1 LENFLSERRTALRR
15 SYHTLTTKG
24 EANARR
30 LAEFFSDNGQGLL
43 PMVDLIEQSRLAVDE
58 LIDVTGRATIEAVL
72 QLSAEH
78 VAGPRTPGQ
87 RRTGPLWHGRQ
98 AGRVCLQEGKLGV
111 TKPRLRH
118 KRGGEVAIP
127 AYEAM
132 QENGMSARMLDV
144 LMRGISTRQYAEVL
158 PEMAS
163 TCGVSKSNVSRE
175 AAEASAEALK
185 ELLER
190 RFDGIDLLVIY
201 LDGMQFG
208 EHHIISAVGVDRSG
222 HKHVLGMQQGAT
234 ENAAAVEDLLE
245 QLVARGVDAEEKR
258 LFIIDGAKALRAA
271 INKVFGPQHPVQ
283 RCRNHK
289 IRNVCDRLA
298 EEQKDQVKAAMRA
311 SYKLEAK
318 EGMARLR
325 KLADWLEQESPAAA
339 NSLREGLEE
348 CFTINRLGISPS
360 LHRCLATTNVIE
372 SPQSGVRMRTRRV
385 CRWRDAAMVER
396 WAAASFLATEK
407 NFRRIIGW
415 KDLWQLEA
423 ILGRKRSEDAAT
435 IQEVA

>member
-1 LENFLSERRTALRR
+1 LKR
-15 SYHTLTTKG
+15 SYHTLATKG
-24 EANARR
+24 EANAGR
-30 LAEFFSDNGQGLL
+30 LAEFLRRNGQGLL
-43 PMVDLIEQSRLAVDE
+43 PMVDLIEPSRLAVDE
-58 LIDVTGRATIEAVL
+58 LIEVIGRATVEAVL
-72 QLSAEH
+72 QLSAEQ

-87 RRTGPLWHGRQ
+87 RRTGPQWHGRQ
-98 AGRVCLQEGKLGV
+98 AGRVCLKERKLGV
-111 TKPRLRH
+111 SKPRLRN

-127 AYEAM
+127 AYETM
-132 QENGMSARMLDV
+132 QENGMSTRMLDV

-190 RFDGIDLLVIY
+190 RFDEIDLLVIY
-201 LDGMQFG
+201 IDGMQFG

-222 HKHVLGMQQGAT
+222 HKHVLGIQQGAT
-234 ENAAAVEDLLE
+234 ENTAAVGDLLE
-245 QLVARGVDAEEKR
+245 QLVVRGVDTKAKR
-258 LFIIDGAKALRAA
+258 LFVIDGAKALRAA
-271 INKVFGPQHPVQ
+271 INRVFGPQHPVQ

-289 IRNVCDRLA
+289 LRNVCDRLP
-298 EEQKDQVKAAMRA
+298 EEQKEQVKAAMRA
-311 SYKLEAK
+311 SYKLGAK

-348 CFTINRLGISPS
+348 CFTINRLGIPSS

-407 NFRRIIGW
+407 NFRRIMGW

-435 IQEVA
+435 MQEVA

>member
-1 LENFLSERRTALRR
+1 MQK
-15 SYHTLTTKG
+15 SYHTISTQVQTNRK
-24 EANARR
+24 R
-30 LAEFFSDNGQGLL
+30 LAEFFSRHGQGLL

-58 LIDVTGRATIEAVL
+58 LIDMAGRATIEAVL
-72 QLSAEH
+72 QLSATQ

-87 RRTGPLWHGRQ
+87 RRTGLLWHGRQ
-98 AGRVCLQEGKLGV
+98 AGWVCLKERKLGV
-111 TKPRLRH
+111 TKPRLRE
-118 KRGGEVAIP
+118 KGGGEVEIP

-132 QENGMSARMLDV
+132 QENGMSQRMLDV

-163 TCGVSKSNVSRE
+163 TCGVSKSTVSRE
-175 AAEASAEALK
+175 AAEAGEEALK

-190 RFDGIDLLVIY
+190 RLEGIDLLVIY

-208 EHHIISAVGVDRSG
+208 EHHVISAVGVDRAG

-245 QLVARGVDAEEKR
+245 QLVARGVDPKAKR
-258 LFIIDGAKALRAA
+258 LFVIDGAKALRAA
-271 INKVFGPQHPVQ
+271 INRVFGAQHPVQ

-289 IRNVCDRLA
+289 IRNVCDRLP
-298 EEQKDQVKAAMRA
+298 EEQKDQVRAAMRT

-348 CFTINRLGISPS
+348 CFTINRLGIPPS
-360 LHRCLATTNVIE
+360 LHRCLATTNLIE
-372 SPQSGVRMRTRRV
+372 SPQSGVRMRTRHV
-385 CRWRDAAMVER
+385 CRWRDAAMVQR

-407 NFRRIIGW
+407 NFRRIMGW
-415 KDLWQLEA
+415 KDLWQLET
-423 ILGRKRSEDAAT
+423 ILGRKVSDQAGVQQEAA
-435 IQEVA
+435 

>member
-1 LENFLSERRTALRR
+1 MRR
-15 SYHTLTTKG
+15 SYHTLTTTG

-30 LAEFFSDNGQGLL
+30 LAEFFSRNGQGLL

-58 LIDVTGRATIEAVL
+58 LIDITGRATMEAVL
-72 QLSAEH
+72 QLSAEQ

-87 RRTGPLWHGRQ
+87 RRTSPLWHGRQ
-98 AGRVCLQEGKLGV
+98 AGRVCLKERKLGV
-111 TKPRLRH
+111 SKPRLRN

-127 AYEAM
+127 AYETM
-132 QENGMSARMLDV
+132 QENGMSTRMRDV
-144 LMRGISTRQYAEVL
+144 LLRGISTRQYAEVL

-175 AAEASAEALK
+175 AVEASAEALQ

-190 RFDGIDLLVIY
+190 RFDEIDLLVIY
-201 LDGMQFG
+201 IDGMQFG

-222 HKHVLGMQQGAT
+222 HKHVLGIQQGAT
-234 ENAAAVEDLLE
+234 ANTAAVGDLLE
-245 QLVARGVDAEEKR
+245 QLVARGVDTRAKR
-258 LFIIDGAKALRAA
+258 LFVIDGAKALRAA
-271 INKVFGPQHPVQ
+271 LNRVFGPQHPVQ

-289 IRNVCDRLA
+289 IRNVCDRLP

-348 CFTINRLGISPS
+348 CFTINRLGIPSS

-407 NFRRIIGW
+407 NFRRIMGW

-423 ILGRKRSEDAAT
+423 ILGRKRSEDAT
-435 IQEVA
+435 TMQEVA

>member
-1 LENFLSERRTALRR
+1 MQK
-15 SYHTLTTKG
+15 SYHTISTQGQTNSK
-24 EANARR
+24 R
-30 LAEFFSDNGQGLL
+30 LAEFFSHHGQGLL

-58 LIDVTGRATIEAVL
+58 LIDMAGRATIEAVL
-72 QLSAEH
+72 QLSAAQ

-87 RRTGPLWHGRQ
+87 RRTGLLWHGRQ
-98 AGRVCLQEGKLGV
+98 AGRVCLKERKLGV
-111 TKPRLRH
+111 TKPRLRE
-118 KRGGEVAIP
+118 KGGDEVAIP

-132 QENGMSARMLDV
+132 QENGMSQRMLDV

-163 TCGVSKSNVSRE
+163 TCGVSKSTVSRE
-175 AAEASAEALK
+175 AAEAGEEALK

-190 RFDGIDLLVIY
+190 RFAGIDLLVIY

-208 EHHIISAVGVDRSG
+208 EHHVISAVGVDRAG

-245 QLVARGVDAEEKR
+245 QLVARGVDPKAKR
-258 LFIIDGAKALRAA
+258 LFVIDGAKALRAA
-271 INKVFGPQHPVQ
+271 INKVFGAQHPVQ

-289 IRNVCDRLA
+289 IRNVCDRLP

-325 KLADWLEQESPAAA
+325 KLADWLEQECPAAA

-348 CFTINRLGISPS
+348 CFTINRLGIPPS
-360 LHRCLATTNVIE
+360 LHRCLATTNLIE

-385 CRWRDAAMVER
+385 CRWRDAAMVQR

-415 KDLWQLEA
+415 KDLWQLET
-423 ILGRKRSEDAAT
+423 ILGRKVSDQDAAQ
-435 IQEVA
+435 QEAA

>member
-1 LENFLSERRTALRR
+1 MKK
-15 SYHTLTTKG
+15 SYHTISTQGQTNSK
-24 EANARR
+24 R
-30 LAEFFSDNGQGLL
+30 LAEFFSRHGQGLL

-58 LIDVTGRATIEAVL
+58 LIDVAGRATIEAVL
-72 QLSAEH
+72 QLSAEQ

-87 RRTGPLWHGRQ
+87 RRRGVLWHGRQ
-98 AGRVCLQEGKLGV
+98 AGRVCLKERKLGV
-111 TKPRLRH
+111 TKPRLRE
-118 KRGGEVAIP
+118 KGSGEVTIP

-132 QENGMSARMLDV
+132 QENGMSQRMLDV

-158 PEMAS
+158 PEMAW
-163 TCGVSKSNVSRE
+163 TCGVSKSTVSRE
-175 AAEASAEALK
+175 AAEAGEAALK
-185 ELLER
+185 ELVER
-190 RFDGIDLLVIY
+190 RFEGIDLLVIY
-201 LDGMQFG
+201 IDGMQFG
-208 EHHIISAVGVDRSG
+208 EHHVISAVGVDGAG

-245 QLVARGVDAEEKR
+245 QLVARGLDPKAKR
-258 LFIIDGAKALRAA
+258 LFVIDGAKALRAG
-271 INKVFGPQHPVQ
+271 INKVFGAQHPVQ

-289 IRNVCDRLA
+289 VRNVCDRLP

-325 KLADWLEQESPAAA
+325 KLADWLEQELPAAA

-348 CFTINRLGISPS
+348 CFTINRLGIPPS
-360 LHRCLATTNVIE
+360 LHRCLATTNLIE

-385 CRWRDAAMVER
+385 CRWRDAAMVQR

-407 NFRRIIGW
+407 NFRRIMGW
-415 KDLWQLEA
+415 KDLWQLET
-423 ILGRKRSEDAAT
+423 ILGRKVSDQAAAQ
-435 IQEVA
+435 QEAA

>member
-1 LENFLSERRTALRR
+1 MRR
-15 SYHTLTTKG
+15 SYHTLTTTG

-30 LAEFFSDNGQGLL
+30 LAEFFSRNGQGLL

-58 LIDVTGRATIEAVL
+58 LIDITGRATIEAVL
-72 QLSAEH
+72 QLSAEQ

-87 RRTGPLWHGRQ
+87 RRTSPLWHGRQ
-98 AGRVCLQEGKLGV
+98 AGRVCLKERKLGV
-111 TKPRLRH
+111 SKPRLRN

-127 AYEAM
+127 AYETM
-132 QENGMSARMLDV
+132 QENGMSTRMRDV
-144 LMRGISTRQYAEVL
+144 LLRGISTRQYAEVL

-175 AAEASAEALK
+175 AAEASAEALQ

-190 RFDGIDLLVIY
+190 RFDEIDLLVIY
-201 LDGMQFG
+201 IDGMQFG

-222 HKHVLGMQQGAT
+222 HKHVLGIQQGAT
-234 ENAAAVEDLLE
+234 ENTAAVGDLLE
-245 QLVARGVDAEEKR
+245 QLVVRGVDTKAKR
-258 LFIIDGAKALRAA
+258 LFVIDGAKALRAA
-271 INKVFGPQHPVQ
+271 INRVFGPQHPVQ

-289 IRNVCDRLA
+289 LRNVCDRLP
-298 EEQKDQVKAAMRA
+298 EEQKEQVTAAMRA
-311 SYKLEAK
+311 SYKLGAK

-348 CFTINRLGISPS
+348 CFTINRLGIPSS

-407 NFRRIIGW
+407 NFRRIMGW

-423 ILGRKRSEDAAT
+423 ILGRKRSEDAT
-435 IQEVA
+435 TMQEVA